1 MDALVERR
9 RLFKIA
15 HQASQ
20 RPGGQDRASNCYPAA
35 DEPSAS
41 CAATRGSNE
50 RHQDRFGSTASL
62 EASDSDFRYYP
73 ERRHSLLL
81 QYLTKRA
88 NSGSGFPSSH
98 EDGTQWAVRV
108 IGIFVRVT

>member
-1 MDALVERR
+1 
-9 RLFKIA
+9 
-15 HQASQ
+15 
-20 RPGGQDRASNCYPAA
+20 
-35 DEPSAS
+35 
-41 CAATRGSNE
+41 
-50 RHQDRFGSTASL
+50 L